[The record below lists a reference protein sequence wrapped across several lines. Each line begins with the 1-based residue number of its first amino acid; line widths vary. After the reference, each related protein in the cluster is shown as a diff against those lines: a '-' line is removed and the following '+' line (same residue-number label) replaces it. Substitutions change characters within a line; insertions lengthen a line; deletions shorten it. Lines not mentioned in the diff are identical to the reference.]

1 MFGLNLATVENGEAK
16 TRCLLAPNSINFPTE
31 VTRTVLV
38 IAAVGTSGSGKTT
51 TLEYLISNL
60 ASEGYKIGSVKHVH
74 HEGFTMDKEGTN
86 TWRYAKAGAKV
97 IVAISPEEIAVL
109 KKTEAGLND
118 LDQIIGLLEQEQLDI
133 IFIEGFHSLVA
144 KRNDVLKIITAK
156 DADNLKR
163 TLEGTAQP
171 ILAVT
176 GVIGQQ
182 KSESPFEI
190 PVISVPAEG
199 EKLLKLV
206 KAQLKAKQNQAKQG
220 C

>member
-1 MFGLNLATVENGEAK
+1 VN
-16 TRCLLAPNSINFPTE
+16 C
-31 VTRTVLV
+31 TVLV

-60 ASEGYKIGSVKHVH
+60 TSQGYRIGSVKHVH
-74 HEGFTMDKEGTN
+74 HKGFTIDTVGTN

-97 IVAISPEEIAVL
+97 IVAISPDEIAVI
-109 KKTEAGLND
+109 KKTDAALND
-118 LDQIIGLLEQEQLDI
+118 LDQVIGLLEKEQLDI
-133 IFIEGFHSLVA
+133 IFIEGFHSLIA
-144 KRNDVLKIITAK
+144 KRKDVLKIVTAK

-182 KSESPFEI
+182 KPESTLGI
-190 PVISVPAEG
+190 PVINVPAEG
-199 EKLLKLV
+199 EQLLKLI
-206 KAQLKAKQNQAKQG
+206 KEQLQAERNQAKHG